1 MSPDETRAVSHQY
14 FIRTSAQ
21 RTFDAV
27 TNPGMLVKWL
37 ADKAELT
44 LRKGG
49 SYRLGWN
56 GGPTHTG
63 TVLEFEPG
71 KSIALSWDWP
81 DVALHGT
88 VFKLSVEPKDDGSLL
103 IVEHSGFPK
112 VEKWADLYGG
122 AEWGWTYFAVNLK
135 SVLETGHDL
144 RSHYDG

>member
-14 FIRTSAQ
+14 FIRTPAQ

-103 IVEHSGFPK
+103 IVEHSGFPRA
-112 VEKWADLYGG
+112 EKWADLYGG